1 MYHCVTNRLVPAGIY
16 LLKVNN
22 RNTRAR
28 CEICS
33 KLTIKTP
40 DHHLV
45 FLLLILNNFHTL
57 FLCFYCQLW
66 TCNCRLGCLYL
77 CIGFHIEYNSSS
89 TGILNFICSCFPAGN
104 GMFKINDRNTR
115 TQWNVYFFYHNRYYT
130 DISNKIYYN
139 HLFLFY
145 ISSTF
150 EKGKKTKI
158 VGNRSENDSKNEKT
172 IYSQIGK

>member
-104 GMFKINDRNTR
+104 GMFKINNRNTR
-115 TQWNVYFFYHNRYYT
+115 TQWNVYIIIVITQTYQTKNITITCSYFIFPVPL
-130 DISNKIYYN
+130 KK
-139 HLFLFY
+139 
-145 ISSTF
+145 
-150 EKGKKTKI
+150 EKKLK
-158 VGNRSENDSKNEKT
+158 
-172 IYSQIGK
+172 